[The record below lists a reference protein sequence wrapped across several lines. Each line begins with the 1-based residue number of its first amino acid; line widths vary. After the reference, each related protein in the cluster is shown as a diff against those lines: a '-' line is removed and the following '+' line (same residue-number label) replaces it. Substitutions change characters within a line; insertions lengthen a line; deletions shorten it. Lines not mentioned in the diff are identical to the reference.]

1 MTKKLVFVGGC
12 GCGGRSRS
20 SCGHGGCGCSGCSY
34 GFSGCGHDQNY
45 EIEIQQNA
53 QLPSPSLLILYSI

>member
-1 MTKKLVFVGGC
+1 MVVVAQDGH
-12 GCGGRSRS
+12 GCGGHS
-20 SCGHGGCGCSGCSY
+20 H
-34 GFSGCGHDQNY
+34 GFSGRGHDQNY